1 MLKNP
6 CLLYYLLVQITLLHV
21 IVANIIISV
30 SHLHHSLTYSPV
42 IVADDAN
49 IEVACRRIM
58 WGKCINAG
66 QSCVAPDYVL
76 CSPAIK
82 DQLACSLQAA
92 IEQFFGQVCIMYSTM
107 SCHMYIDD

>member
-1 MLKNP
+1 MYLI
-6 CLLYYLLVQITLLHV
+6 LYYTIT
-21 IVANIIISV
+21 IC
-30 SHLHHSLTYSPV
+30 SPV

-76 CSPAIK
+76 CSPLIK
-82 DQLACSLQAA
+82 DQLIGGLRRAV
-92 IEQFFGQVCIMYSTM
+92 EQFFGEVNFKMHNSMHMIQCMVCCT
-107 SCHMYIDD
+107 CLA